1 MKHAVIIETSRDSY
15 SASDVSTLTVGE
27 LINELM
33 CYDSNTPVVLSFDKG
48 YTFGGLSSRRI
59 KSIEDTSYGE
69 EEEEEDEE

>member
-1 MKHAVIIETSRDSY
+1 MKHAVIIETSRDAY
-15 SASDVSTLTVGE
+15 SASEVSTLTVSE
-27 LINELM
+27 LISELM